1 MKLKEIA
8 MIPQVSD
15 SFFQI
20 TKEMAANKKFMGES
34 DHREIYA
41 LSTIYNEEDH
51 YVFFNEDEKGVS
63 SYLIIKEQ
71 VILGRDSAI
80 IARSWTRPDVRNK
93 GFLSA
98 LVRFLKEFMKMQV
111 VSDDLQTASS
121 KAFWESLRKKFSVRT
136 LDLFNNKILDIDAY
150 SEPSFRLIIESIGT
164 KDRRF
169 VPNTK
174 KNVKEWV
181 DPVLIP
187 FIVFTDGDI

>member
-1 MKLKEIA
+1 
-8 MIPQVSD
+8 
-15 SFFQI
+15 
-20 TKEMAANKKFMGES
+20 
-34 DHREIYA
+34 
-41 LSTIYNEEDH
+41 
-51 YVFFNEDEKGVS
+51 
-63 SYLIIKEQ
+63 
-71 VILGRDSAI
+71 
-80 IARSWTRPDVRNK
+80 VRNK